1 MGSSVVQYGCACNVI
16 ISTLTHPTPPPPA
29 EDLSPLDMSTSDL
42 YSSILDVC
50 RVECEAVAL
59 SAVFKGWLHAST
71 TDQEDVHIE
80 LPPAT
85 STCTALT
92 ETHTHA
98 SVHMC
103 VCTYTYL
110 WFIPFINY
118 YFYYKCAIILYTVLL
133 YALHLASPESFHRCT
148 LEHMC
153 VRI

>member
-1 MGSSVVQYGCACNVI
+1 MKYYHIYPNSHSI
-16 ISTLTHPTPPPPA
+16 PPPTPSPA

-50 RVECEAVAL
+50 RVECESVAL

-85 STCTALT
+85 GTCTALL

-103 VCTYTYL
+103 VCTH
-110 WFIPFINY
+110 I
-118 YFYYKCAIILYTVLL
+118 
-133 YALHLASPESFHRCT
+133 YAHTHTFGLFLS
-148 LEHMC
+148 
-153 VRI
+153 

>member
-85 STCTALT
+85 GTCTALP
-92 ETHTHA
+92 ETHTRKRAH
-98 SVHMC
+98 VCMHTHL
-103 VCTYTYL
+103 CTYTYI

-118 YFYYKCAIILYTVLL
+118 HFYYKRAIILYTVLL
-133 YALHLASPESFHRCT
+133 YALHLAAPESFHSYT
-148 LEHMC
+148 
-153 VRI
+153 